1 MDKQTKQLILICIV
15 LAVVI
20 LIGANIIEDI
30 YWNSVP
36 PLIIGAR

>member
-1 MDKQTKQLILICIV
+1 MDKNTKQLILICIV